1 MDHVEAF
8 TTHARTMPKKVAQAT
23 DYRGLVSIEGF
34 GTVTRAMAEANGFTI
49 EAAPPKP
56 VAPVEQTKAADIA
69 PAPPKASMAARKPV
83 STPAK
88 SPSSPLERIALRS
101 SADIEQ
107 ARAYRAAV
115 FALPEAAA
123 RPAAAERLASSYGP
137 RSMPIAK
144 AQTLLASLPLE
155 STKQKEKA
163 MTSEETAKLQRVLEL
178 KTAGI
183 AASSNNDPVRLE
195 LGRKMS
201 YTSKLLASGMG
212 LEQALSIS
220 GLKLADVPR

>member
-1 MDHVEAF
+1 
-8 TTHARTMPKKVAQAT
+8 
-23 DYRGLVSIEGF
+23 
-34 GTVTRAMAEANGFTI
+34 
-49 EAAPPKP
+49 
-56 VAPVEQTKAADIA
+56 
-69 PAPPKASMAARKPV
+69 
-83 STPAK
+83 
-88 SPSSPLERIALRS
+88 
-101 SADIEQ
+101 
-107 ARAYRAAV
+107 
-115 FALPEAAA
+115 
-123 RPAAAERLASSYGP
+123 
-137 RSMPIAK
+137 
-144 AQTLLASLPLE
+144 
-155 STKQKEKA
+155 